1 MATLYVVEQG
11 ARVEKEYHKLVV
23 TKEDETIIAV
33 PAIKVS
39 SVVLVGNVGVTTP
52 AIAFLLDQ
60 GIPLVYL
67 TTLGKLRGRLVGATP
82 LNIALRQMQY
92 QKMDD
97 GAFALGVSRAIVE
110 GKLMNYRTL
119 AQRWGRER
127 TPVARTLQVSQTAQ
141 VSPGD
146 AFRSAAEALAVHAGA
161 VASAADLA
169 ALRGVEGAGSK
180 VYFGALRA
188 ALRGEWTFEKRA
200 RRPPPDPVNALLSLG
215 YTLLG
220 ENIASALEIVG
231 LDPYAGFF
239 HADAYG
245 RPALA
250 LDLVEEFR
258 GIVADLVALMLVN
271 KRVLD
276 QKDFREGDAERGGV
290 YLSERG
296 LRKYLHYYTVRL
308 QTEVLHPYYRQRLT
322 YQKCF
327 EVQARLLRKVIEG
340 ELAAYVPFRAR

>member
-1 MATLYVVEQG
+1 L
-11 ARVEKEYHKLVV
+11 
-23 TKEDETIIAV
+23 I
-33 PAIKVS
+33 
-39 SVVLVGNVGVTTP
+39 
-52 AIAFLLDQ
+52 
-60 GIPLVYL
+60 
-67 TTLGKLRGRLVGATP
+67 GATA
-82 LNIALRQMQY
+82 LNIALRQTQY
-92 QKMDD
+92 AKMKDA
-97 GAFALGVSRAIVE
+97 AFALAVSRAVVE
-110 GKLMNYRTL
+110 GKLANYRTL
-119 AQRWGRER
+119 AQRWGRDHNAAGLR
-127 TPVARTLQVSQTAQ
+127 T
-141 VSPGD
+141 
-146 AFRSAAEALAVHAGA
+146 AAEALIPHLRAAAGA
-161 VASAADLA
+161 NDLA
-169 ALRGVEGAGSK
+169 ELRGNEGAGSK

-188 ALRGEWTFEKRA
+188 VLRGDWTFEKRA

-220 ENIASALEIVG
+220 ENIFAALEIVG

-258 GIVADLVALMLVN
+258 GVIADLVALMVIN

-276 QKDFREGDAERGGV
+276 PKDFRAGDNGGV

-296 LRKYLHYYTVRL
+296 LKKYLRYYAARI
-308 QTEVLHPYYRQRLT
+308 QTEVLHPHYRQRLT

-340 ELAAYVPFRAR
+340 ELPKYIPFRAR

>member
-1 MATLYVVEQG
+1 MATLYVTEQG

-23 TKEDETIIAV
+23 TKEDATIIAV
-33 PAIKVS
+33 PAINVS
-39 SVVLVGNVGVTTP
+39 SVVLIGNVGVTTP

-60 GIPLVYL
+60 GIELVFL
-67 TTLGKLRGRLVGATP
+67 TPQGKLRGRLIGATP
-82 LNIALRQMQY
+82 LNIALRQTQY
-92 QKMDD
+92 AKMKDA
-97 GAFALGVSRAIVE
+97 AFSLQVSRAVVE
-110 GKLMNYRTL
+110 GKLANYRTL
-119 AQRWGRER
+119 AQRWGRDHGVEGLR
-127 TPVARTLQVSQTAQ
+127 T
-141 VSPGD
+141 
-146 AFRSAAEALAVHAGA
+146 
-161 VASAADLA
+161 AADALIPHLRAAARANDLA
-169 ALRGVEGAGSK
+169 ELRGNEGAGSK
-180 VYFGALRA
+180 AYFGALRA
-188 ALRGEWTFEKRA
+188 VLRGDWTFEKRA

-220 ENIASALEIVG
+220 ENIFAALEIVG

-258 GIVADLVALMLVN
+258 GVIADLVALMLIN
-271 KRVLD
+271 KRVLE
-276 QKDFREGDAERGGV
+276 QKDFHAGDDGGV

-296 LRKYLHYYTVRL
+296 LKKYLRYYTARI
-308 QTEVLHPYYRQRLT
+308 QTEVLHPHYRRRLT

-340 ELAAYVPFRAR
+340 ELPAYIPFRAR

>member
-82 LNIALRQMQY
+82 LNIALRQTQY
-92 QKMDD
+92 EKMKD
-97 GAFALGVSRAIVE
+97 ATFALGISRAVVE
-110 GKLMNYRTL
+110 GKLTNYRTL

-127 TPVARTLQVSQTAQ
+127 
-141 VSPGD
+141 GGEH
-146 AFRSAAEALAVHAGA
+146 FRSAAEALATHIGA
-161 VASAADLA
+161 VTSAANLA

-188 ALRGEWTFEKRA
+188 ALRGEWSFEKRA

-231 LDPYAGFF
+231 LDPYAGFA
-239 HADAYG
+239 HVDRPGKPSMTLDAI
-245 RPALA
+245 
-250 LDLVEEFR
+250 EEFR
-258 GIVADLVALMLVN
+258 QPVVDRTILGLVN
-271 KRVLD
+271 KGVKIGQD
-276 QKDFREGDAERGGV
+276 ERG
-290 YLSERG
+290 YLTEETRKMLAEKVLNRLETPEMYEKKNVP
-296 LRKYLHYYTVRL
+296 LRVII
-308 QTEVLHPYYRQRLT
+308 QS
-322 YQKCF
+322 
-327 EVQARLLRKVIEG
+327 QARHLATFLRG
-340 ELAAYVPFRAR
+340 EREAYRAFVMEW

>member
-1 MATLYVVEQG
+1 MATLYVTEQG

-23 TKEDETIIAV
+23 TKDDETLVAV
-33 PAIKVS
+33 PAIKVT

-52 AIAFLLDQ
+52 AITFLLDN
-60 GIPLVYL
+60 GIDLVYL
-67 TTLGKLRGRLVGATP
+67 TSQGKLRGRLVGAAP
-82 LNIALRQMQY
+82 LNIALRRAQY
-92 QKMDD
+92 KKTED

-110 GKLMNYRTL
+110 GKLANYRVL
-119 AQRWGRER
+119 AQRWGRQRKSE
-127 TPVARTLQVSQTAQ
+127 P
-141 VSPGD
+141 
-146 AFRSAAEALAVHAGA
+146 FRIAAEALAQYAGA
-161 VASAADLA
+161 VDEAADLA
-169 ALRGVEGAGSK
+169 VLRGVEGAGSK
-180 VYFGALRA
+180 GYFEALRA

-220 ENIASALEIVG
+220 ENILSALTIVG

-239 HADAYG
+239 HVDAYG

-258 GIVADLVALMLVN
+258 GVIADLVALMLMN

-276 QKDFREGDAERGGV
+276 KNDFREGDAERGGV

-296 LRKYLHYYTVRL
+296 LRKYLHYYSVRL
-308 QTEVLHPYYRQRLT
+308 QTEVIHPYHQQRMT

-327 EVQARLLRKVIEG
+327 EVQARLLRKTIEG
-340 ELAAYVPFRAR
+340 ELERYVPFRAK

>member
-11 ARVEKEYHKLVV
+11 ARVEKEYHKVVV

-33 PAIKVS
+33 PAIRVS

-52 AIAFLLDQ
+52 AVAFLLDQ
-60 GIPLVYL
+60 NIPLVYL
-67 TTLGKLRGRLVGATP
+67 TRQGKLRGRLVGTTA
-82 LNIALRQMQY
+82 LNVALRQTQY
-92 QKMDD
+92 KKMDD
-97 GAFALGVSRAIVE
+97 GAFALRVSRAVVA
-110 GKLMNYRTL
+110 GKLANYRTL

-127 TPVARTLQVSQTAQ
+127 GGEQ
-141 VSPGD
+141 
-146 AFRSAAEALAVHAGA
+146 FRSAAEALVTHMAAVERAT
-161 VASAADLA
+161 DLA

-188 ALRGEWTFEKRA
+188 ALRGEWSFEKRA

-220 ENIASALEIVG
+220 ENIISALEIVG

-258 GIVADLVALMLVN
+258 GLIADLVALMLVN
-271 KRVLD
+271 KRVLKP
-276 QKDFREGDAERGGV
+276 KDFHVGEDGGV

-296 LRKYLHYYTVRL
+296 LKKYFHYYTARI

-340 ELAAYVPFRAR
+340 ELTEYVPFRAK

>member
-1 MATLYVVEQG
+1 MATLYVTEQG

-23 TKEDETIIAV
+23 TKEDETITAV

-52 AIAFLLDQ
+52 AIAFLLDN
-60 GIPLVYL
+60 GIELVYL
-67 TTLGKLRGRLVGATP
+67 NSQGKLRGRLIGATP
-82 LNIALRQMQY
+82 LNIALRQTQY
-92 QKMDD
+92 AQRQD
-97 GAFALGVSRAIVE
+97 APFALKVSRAVVA
-110 GKLMNYRTL
+110 GKLANYRTL

-127 TPVARTLQVSQTAQ
+127 G
-141 VSPGD
+141 GD
-146 AFRSAAEALAVHAGA
+146 AFRSAAEALALHLRA
-161 VASAADLA
+161 VGSAADLA

-188 ALRGEWTFEKRA
+188 ALRGEWLFDKRA

-220 ENIASALEIVG
+220 ENIFAALEIVG

-239 HADAYG
+239 HANAYG

-258 GIVADLVALMLVN
+258 GVIADLVALMLVN
-271 KRVLD
+271 KRVMEHN
-276 QKDFREGDAERGGV
+276 DFREEENGGV
-290 YLSERG
+290 FLSERG
-296 LRKYLHYYTVRL
+296 LKKYLHYYTLRL
-308 QTEVLHPYYRQRLT
+308 QTEVLHPYYRLRWT

-340 ELAAYVPFRAR
+340 ELAEYVPFRAR

>member
-33 PAIKVS
+33 PALKVS

-52 AIAFLLDQ
+52 AIAFLLDN
-60 GIPLVYL
+60 GIELVYL
-67 TTLGKLRGRLVGATP
+67 NSQGKLRGRLIGATP
-82 LNIALRQMQY
+82 LNIALRQTQYAKMQES
-92 QKMDD
+92 
-97 GAFALGVSRAIVE
+97 AFALAVSRAVVE
-110 GKLMNYRTL
+110 GKLTNYRTL

-127 TPVARTLQVSQTAQ
+127 
-141 VSPGD
+141 GDD
-146 AFRSAAEALAVHAGA
+146 AFRTAAEALATHIDA
-161 VASAADLA
+161 VAGAADLA

-188 ALRGEWTFEKRA
+188 ALRGPWTFEKRA

-220 ENIASALEIVG
+220 ENIFSALEIVG

-258 GIVADLVALMLVN
+258 GVIADLVALMLVN

-276 QKDFREGDAERGGV
+276 QKDFREEDAERGGV

-308 QTEVLHPYYRQRLT
+308 QTEVLHPYYRQRWT
-322 YQKCF
+322 YQKVF

>member
-1 MATLYVVEQG
+1 VATLYVVEQG

-82 LNIALRQMQY
+82 LNIALRQTQY
-92 QKMDD
+92 EKMKD
-97 GAFALGVSRAIVE
+97 ATFALGVSRAVVE
-110 GKLMNYRTL
+110 GKLTNYRTL

-127 TPVARTLQVSQTAQ
+127 
-141 VSPGD
+141 GGEH
-146 AFRSAAEALAVHAGA
+146 FRSAAEALATHIGA
-161 VASAADLA
+161 VTRAADLA

-258 GIVADLVALMLVN
+258 GVIADLVALMLIN

-276 QKDFREGDAERGGV
+276 QKDFREEEDGGV

-296 LRKYLHYYTVRL
+296 LRKYLHYYAVRL
-308 QTEVLHPYYRQRLT
+308 QTQVLHPYYHQRLT

-327 EVQARLLRKVIEG
+327 EVQARLLRKVLEG
-340 ELAAYVPFRAR
+340 ELETYVPFRAR